1 MRARGGGSKKQPSAK
16 GRKLPTKRNRFPSP
30 LFDAGLGVIDTSG
43 NDYAGASGGE
53 DASAAVAGAAA

>member
-1 MRARGGGSKKQPSAK
+1 MRGGGIEKATQRQGKKTSH
-16 GRKLPTKRNRFPSP
+16 KRNRSPSP

-43 NDYAGASGGE
+43 NDYAGAFGGE